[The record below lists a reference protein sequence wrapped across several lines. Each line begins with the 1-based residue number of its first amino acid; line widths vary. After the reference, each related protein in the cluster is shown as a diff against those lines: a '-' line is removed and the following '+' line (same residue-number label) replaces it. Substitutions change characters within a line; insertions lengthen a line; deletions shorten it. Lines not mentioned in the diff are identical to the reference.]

1 MPLHDR
7 ALRFWTVVEL
17 RIRSR
22 LNALLVRELYV
33 DFGVVSLD
41 REWAKGISYI
51 IHSMD
56 TNDGKLYIVATPIGN
71 LGDITQRAL
80 KVLETSDAVYAED
93 TRVTGKLLA
102 AFGLKKSLCRLDEN
116 TIRSKTDEVIE
127 RIRAGEVIAYCTD
140 AGMPGV
146 SDPGSVLIAAA
157 REASVPCEILPG
169 ASAGTL
175 AYVAS
180 GFSCPN
186 HYFGCFFPRK
196 KTEQIQTLDSLASL
210 NAALIF
216 YESPHRLLDSLCTI
230 NEALPQRRVCVC
242 RELTKLHEEVYL
254 GTPAEALSHFATM
267 EEASGIKGEIVIVID
282 AAGADEARS
291 RDDDVLNQANELIC
305 RLIADG
311 ERVKSAAKIAASEL
325 GIAKNLAYEMALS
338 AKETQDDA

>member
-1 MPLHDR
+1 MSLSCR
-7 ALRFWTVVEL
+7 ALRFWAVVEL

-22 LNALLVRELYV
+22 LNALLVRELCV
-33 DFGVVSLD
+33 DFGVVPLD

-51 IHSMD
+51 IHPMEM
-56 TNDGKLYIVATPIGN
+56 NDGKLYIVATPIGN

-102 AFGLKKSLCRLDEN
+102 AFDLKKPLCRLDEN
-116 TIRSKTDEVIE
+116 TIRNKTDEVIE

-157 REASVPCEILPG
+157 REACVACEILPG
-169 ASAGTL
+169 ASAATL

-180 GFSCPN
+180 GFLCPN

-196 KTEQIQTLDSLASL
+196 KTEQIQTLDSLAHL
-210 NAALIF
+210 DAALIF
-216 YESPHRLLDSLCTI
+216 YESPHRLLDSLRTI
-230 NEALPQRRVCVC
+230 EEVLPQRRICVC

-254 GTPAEALSHFATM
+254 GSPAEALSHFGAM
-267 EEASGIKGEIVIVID
+267 EKACGIKGEIVIVID
-282 AAGADEARS
+282 AAGKDEILS
-291 RDDDVLNQANELIC
+291 RDDDTAKQAEELIC
-305 RLIADG
+305 RLVTEG
-311 ERVKSAAKIAASEL
+311 ERVKTAARLAVSEF
-325 GIAKNLAYEMALS
+325 GIAKNMAYDMALA
-338 AKETQDDA
+338 AKEAQDDI